1 LQQQLEGAQ
10 LEPWQ
15 ASWLR
20 ALHREQPAAA
30 AAAADGSLDHNQPQR
45 QQLQG
50 SVDQSEQQLLAAAA
64 AVLIDERAA
73 AAEAELLPLLHRLL
87 LQGPDPHVPSAAAAA
102 AAAAAADVSIAS
114 VTCSFSAQE
123 LQQIISENAYG
134 ESAEDLGAALLRELD
149 PEAVAG
155 LWPEY
160 ALLNHSCVPNT
171 LAVCVGRYLLLH
183 VTAAVMQGEELTCR

>member
-1 LQQQLEGAQ
+1 MLLDQDQQQQQQQGSGNQNQQQL
-10 LEPWQ
+10 L
-15 ASWLR
+15 S
-20 ALHREQPAAA
+20 
-30 AAAADGSLDHNQPQR
+30 
-45 QQLQG
+45 
-50 SVDQSEQQLLAAAA
+50 AAA
-64 AVLIDERAA
+64 AVLAA
-73 AAEAELLPLLHRLL
+73 EASAASEAELLPLLQKLL
-87 LQGPDPHVPSAAAAA
+87 LQGPDPPVPAATAAAAA

-114 VTCSFSAQE
+114 VTCPFSAEE

-134 ESAEDLGAALLRELD
+134 EAAEDLGAALLRELD

>member
-1 LQQQLEGAQ
+1 MGHKTTT
-10 LEPWQ
+10 
-15 ASWLR
+15 SHSSSSSR
-20 ALHREQPAAA
+20 RS
-30 AAAADGSLDHNQPQR
+30 ADR
-45 QQLQG
+45 
-50 SVDQSEQQLLAAAA
+50 SEQQLLAAAA
-64 AVLIDERAA
+64 AVLADEAA
-73 AAEAELLPLLHRLL
+73 AAASEAELLPLLQKLL
-87 LQGPDPHVPSAAAAA
+87 LQGSDSPVPT
-102 AAAAAADVSIAS
+102 AAAAAADSISITS
-114 VTCSFSAQE
+114 VTCPFSEQE

-155 LWPEY
+155 LWLEY